1 MVYPE
6 MRTEL
11 QASDYNWNILKYR
24 ERSLFQTPRQINAEA
39 RERADRR
46 KGQEGQPEWLLR

>member
-6 MRTEL
+6 MGTEL

-46 KGQEGQPEWLLR
+46 KGQEGQPG